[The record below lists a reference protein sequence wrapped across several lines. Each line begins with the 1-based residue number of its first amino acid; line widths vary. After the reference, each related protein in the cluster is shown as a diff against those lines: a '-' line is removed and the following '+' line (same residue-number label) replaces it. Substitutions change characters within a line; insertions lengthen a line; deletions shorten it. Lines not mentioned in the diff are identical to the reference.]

1 MPPRLLTLLLF
12 TLASRASSQFGNL
25 EVKWD
30 RTDDGSAPRPRVADE
45 PTRHWDPPADI
56 RRTSLAAL
64 AVPVLSGIVSG
75 FGKTCESCVTHGH
88 WVSRVRAACLE
99 SSPKALKAGL
109 AARGIKCDGC
119 NMREQYL
126 DRLLD
131 SVHLPVITNK

>member
-1 MPPRLLTLLLF
+1 MLRYCAPMTKRCREHVGHL
-12 TLASRASSQFGNL
+12 RAHFQFGLVHTHN
-25 EVKWD
+25 
-30 RTDDGSAPRPRVADE
+30 
-45 PTRHWDPPADI
+45 
-56 RRTSLAAL
+56 
-64 AVPVLSGIVSG
+64 
-75 FGKTCESCVTHGH
+75 TCWPHN